1 MPLVIT
7 NTYKGAIMSEGD
19 FLYVD
24 QTEQSYQRIVNM
36 DGVRT
41 TVCENRF
48 EIATLATAEVNEQV
62 AIHALKDWLRWRKM
76 QAELREPSGL

>member
-1 MPLVIT
+1 
-7 NTYKGAIMSEGD
+7 MSEGD
-19 FLYVD
+19 FLYVE

-48 EIATLATAEVNEQV
+48 EIATLTNAEVNEQV
-62 AIHALKDWLRWRKM
+62 AIHALKDWLKWRRY
-76 QAELREPSGL
+76 QAQLREPSGVSR

>member
-1 MPLVIT
+1 
-7 NTYKGAIMSEGD
+7 MSEGD
-19 FLYVD
+19 FLYVE

-48 EIATLATAEVNEQV
+48 EIATLINAEVNEQI
-62 AIHALKDWLRWRKM
+62 AIHALKDWLKWRRH
-76 QAELREPSGL
+76 QAQLREPSGVSR

>member
-1 MPLVIT
+1 M
-7 NTYKGAIMSEGD
+7 GEGD

-24 QTEQSYQRIVNM
+24 QTEQSYQRIINL

-48 EIATLATAEVNEQV
+48 EIVTMLNAEVQEQV
-62 AIHALKDWLRWRKM
+62 AMQMLKDWLKWRRD
-76 QAELREPSGL
+76 QAKAREPGGL

>member
-1 MPLVIT
+1 
-7 NTYKGAIMSEGD
+7 MSKGD

-24 QTEQSYQRIVNM
+24 QSESYQRIINM

-41 TVCENRF
+41 TVCANRF
-48 EIATLATAEVNEQV
+48 EIATTTTCEINDQV

-76 QAELREPSGL
+76 QAELREPSSVSR